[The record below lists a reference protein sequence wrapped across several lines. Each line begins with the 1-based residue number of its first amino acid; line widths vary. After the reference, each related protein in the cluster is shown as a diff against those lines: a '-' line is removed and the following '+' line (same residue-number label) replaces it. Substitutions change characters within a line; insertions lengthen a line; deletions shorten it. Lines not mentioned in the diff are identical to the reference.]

1 MSFSTPAPTAIVP
14 SPATAV
20 EDTDPRRWR
29 VLTLLACAELLGMS
43 LWFAASAVSSQLGA
57 RWQLSSSAVGWITA
71 IVQLGFVLG
80 TAVSAF
86 LNLADIVPARRLFG
100 LSAILGSV
108 ANATV
113 LITPS
118 YRGLLACR
126 LLTGFALAG
135 VYPPAMKMISTWF
148 RSRRGLAVGTI
159 VGALT
164 VGKAGPYL
172 VHALPGAGV
181 RPVVLSAS
189 AGATIAGFLVLMFY
203 RDGPFPFPP
212 RRFSWGLVAT
222 VVRERRFRLATTG
235 YLGHM
240 FELYSAWTWIPTF
253 VAMSAAAAGVAAA
266 DRRNV
271 LSSLVT
277 FCAIAIGGIG
287 CIWGGIV
294 ADRRGREWLVTV
306 AMAASGACSLLIGFT
321 FGRTLWLL
329 VPVSLIWGFFV
340 IADSAQF
347 SVLVTESV
355 PPHAVGTALT
365 IQTSLGFLLTMVS
378 IQLVPP
384 LASIVG
390 WRWAFV
396 MLAAGPVFGIAA
408 IRRLRR
414 TDVTPDRAL
423 PALPS
428 RGRESCRPDGPR
440 ERRFHVAR

>member
-14 SPATAV
+14 SPVTAV

-29 VLTLLACAELLGMS
+29 MLTLLACAELLGMS

-86 LNLADIVPARRLFG
+86 LNLADIVPARRLFA

-148 RSRRGLAVGTI
+148 RARRGLAVGTV

-172 VHALPGAGV
+172 IHAVPGAGTV
-181 RPVVLSAS
+181 PVVLSAS
-189 AGATIAGFLVLMFY
+189 IAAFIAALLVLLFY
-203 RDGPFPFPP
+203 REGPFPFPP
-212 RRFSWGLVAT
+212 RPFSWGLVAI
-222 VVRERRFRLATTG
+222 VVRERRWRLATGG

-253 VAMSAAAAGVAAA
+253 VAYSAAAMGMPAGKTRESLAALVA
-266 DRRNV
+266 
-271 LSSLVT
+271 
-277 FCAIAIGGIG
+277 FCAIAIGGVG
-287 CIWGGIV
+287 CVWGGII
-294 ADRRGREWLVTV
+294 ADRRGREWLVTM
-306 AMAASGACSLLIGFT
+306 AMAASGVCALLIGFA
-321 FGRTLWLL
+321 FGKTLWLL
-329 VPVSLIWGFFV
+329 IPIALAWGFFV

-365 IQTSLGFLLTMVS
+365 IQTSLGFLLTMIS

-384 LASIVG
+384 VATAIG
-390 WRWAFV
+390 WRWAFA
-396 MLAAGPVFGIAA
+396 MLAAGPAVGIAA
-408 IRRLRR
+408 IRRLQR
-414 TDVTPDRAL
+414 TTVKAGQASPF
-423 PALPS
+423 PPP
-428 RGRESCRPDGPR
+428 RGR
-440 ERRFHVAR
+440 

>member
-1 MSFSTPAPTAIVP
+1 MGETFFPLFQS
-14 SPATAV
+14 V
-20 EDTDPRRWR
+20 E
-29 VLTLLACAELLGMS
+29 
-43 LWFAASAVSSQLGA
+43 Q
-57 RWQLSSSAVGWITA
+57 
-71 IVQLGFVLG
+71 
-80 TAVSAF
+80 
-86 LNLADIVPARRLFG
+86 
-100 LSAILGSV
+100 
-108 ANATV
+108 
-113 LITPS
+113 
-118 YRGLLACR
+118 
-126 LLTGFALAG
+126 
-135 VYPPAMKMISTWF
+135 K
-148 RSRRGLAVGTI
+148 
-159 VGALT
+159 
-164 VGKAGPYL
+164 
-172 VHALPGAGV
+172 
-181 RPVVLSAS
+181 
-189 AGATIAGFLVLMFY
+189 
-203 RDGPFPFPP
+203 
-212 RRFSWGLVAT
+212 
-222 VVRERRFRLATTG
+222 
-235 YLGHM
+235 
-240 FELYSAWTWIPTF
+240 
-253 VAMSAAAAGVAAA
+253 
-266 DRRNV
+266 
-271 LSSLVT
+271 
-277 FCAIAIGGIG
+277 IAIGGIG

-428 RGRESCRPDGPR
+428 RGR
-440 ERRFHVAR
+440 